1 MDPRHVQADL
11 NLQPGHSGAPLFDS
25 TGQAVGMLTF
35 KLDELKAYQAPG
47 ILPHTLNT
55 ALEVGRIHAFLLAF
69 PAIRR
74 QMPRHAAES
83 NEVLAAAESA
93 TTQVLVQ

>member
-1 MDPRHVQADL
+1 
-11 NLQPGHSGAPLFDS
+11 
-25 TGQAVGMLTF
+25 MLTF
-35 KLDELKAYQAPG
+35 KLDELKAYQATG
-47 ILPHTLNT
+47 SLPHTLNT
-55 ALEVGRIHAFLLAF
+55 ALEAGRIHAFLLAF

-74 QMPRHAAES
+74 QMPQQTAES